1 MGEWLQDWT
10 EDLIGNGVVNRKS
23 NNAYVE
29 LLYLAIEWY
38 NAGVP
43 HSHVKDP
50 VLNTILG
57 DFVSML
63 VKECNLKLVQW

>member
-29 LLYLAIEWY
+29 LLYLATEWY

-50 VLNTILG
+50 ELNAILG
-57 DFVSML
+57 DFASML

>member
-23 NNAYVE
+23 YNAYVE
-29 LLYLAIEWY
+29 LLYLGTEWY

-50 VLNTILG
+50 ELNAILG
-57 DFVSML
+57 DFASML
-63 VKECNLKLVQW
+63 VKECNLKLEQW